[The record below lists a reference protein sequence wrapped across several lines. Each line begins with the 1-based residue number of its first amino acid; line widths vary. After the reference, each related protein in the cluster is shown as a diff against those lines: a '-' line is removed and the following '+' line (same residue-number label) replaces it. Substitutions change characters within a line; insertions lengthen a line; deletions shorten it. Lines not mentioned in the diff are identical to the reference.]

1 MLRRCLL
8 LPVMAFALSA
18 RAQNAPTQADIANLQ
33 EDVRGLTQRV
43 NDLSLQVEQFV
54 RDRAESRVQRDA
66 AERSYATVAQLNQ
79 AVAELNRAI
88 QSAVA
93 NSKDEVLQRVG
104 DQMEK
109 LARQT
114 NAALDSLA
122 KSEPVPQAVDAEA
135 AGGRGDHGGAY
146 VVQKGDTL
154 ESISK
159 KTGAAIPDIIN
170 ANRIADPS
178 RILVGQTLII
188 PHPAGK

>member
-1 MLRRCLL
+1 
-8 LPVMAFALSA
+8 MAFALSA

-43 NDLSLQVEQFV
+43 NDLSLQVEQLV

-104 DQMEK
+104 EQMEK

-122 KSEPVPQAVDAEA
+122 KSEPAPQAVAAEA
-135 AGGRGDHGGAY
+135 ASGRRDHGGAY

-188 PHPAGK
+188 PDPAGK